1 MCIFGSIAAILL
13 VSIKCAVCTINLYNN
28 LFPALSLLNNIIR
41 AMVFGVASMQIV
53 RTKSI
58 FIFVCVADRLLYTHY
73 RKTRKKKNNVQLHRF
88 TSIRIACAQI
98 SLCRFEGAMALSHI
112 CEYNNF
118 MCLLSSSL
126 YYARMGSQYA
136 NRSSFFALANET
148 HAFDN
153 STNKQQHHH
162 HHQHQAI
169 TATSTTTNIHN
180 SSYVNTDTHTRK
192 QAQAQAA
199 NANRATI
206 RHLDI
211 HRIEDHTK

>member
-1 MCIFGSIAAILL
+1 MALHPCKL
-13 VSIKCAVCTINLYNN
+13 CAPKVF
-28 LFPALSLLNNIIR
+28 LFLS
-41 AMVFGVASMQIV
+41 VWQIV
-53 RTKSI
+53 C
-58 FIFVCVADRLLYTHY
+58 FIRIIGKHE
-73 RKTRKKKNNVQLHRF
+73 KKNNVQLHRF